1 MKTTFTSKIATFFLF
16 FSLSIGGGVQLIAQT
31 LMPLPPQSTT
41 YSGAT
46 RGYWFQA
53 PTDFRIVGLRVP
65 TSASTDDQS
74 VAVVRFNSGPPPFYS
89 ATTNNFQLLALFQ
102 DIPGNSVLTVN
113 IPIYEDDYIGV
124 IGSRGSGATN
134 SYGANNFSTNI
145 LGESVTLARCGMQYN
160 LETTS
165 PQNLWQENA
174 TNLARVE
181 LYYKT
186 LIIDEFPY
194 CDNFEDDEGGWTVSG
209 ILPSWEWGEP
219 DNSTISSAASGDNA
233 WVTNLDGNYNNDEL
247 SYLVSPEFDL
257 TALVDPVI
265 KFKSIRDLEAGDDG
279 VQFQVSVD
287 SGYTYSV
294 LGTSSSSNWY
304 NSNSVAA
311 LSSQGNGNGWTGLN
325 SNWIS
330 VQHSLLSYASDT
342 SVFFRLVMAADGN
355 TVDEGF
361 GFDDLVVA
369 ESNDVALTAIWYPDS
384 ACGYSGTSI
393 TASICNISVVPK
405 YGFDINLDTNNTTIN
420 YSYPDT
426 LAVCGCDTVELVS
439 INTSNGGVWTLAAEV
454 DNSGDVNASNDTLS
468 GVMTMFGT
476 PKVNLVG
483 GGNNCQG
490 EVDTLKFY
498 FEGTSPWNLS
508 YTNGTTPQNIS
519 NITNNP
525 FELIVTQSGV
535 YAPVYVSDGS
545 GCPADT
551 SGITGEAIIN
561 FFPAPVVDLGP
572 DSSVCQG
579 YVLNAGAGYSNYQ
592 WSTGQ
597 SNQTIVANQ
606 TNIFSVTVTDSI
618 GCQGYDVVD
627 LEVFPKPTVSLT
639 DTVLCEGGTFLF
651 NAGGGAASYVWHD
664 GSTGQLFLMDS
675 VGTVSV
681 TVTSFFGCTN
691 SASASITAIVS
702 NPTPNITSTSG
713 LAPVTLDAGAGYTSY
728 IWNNNATTQTISVA
742 VPGTYTCT
750 VTDLNGCK
758 GSGSKNA
765 KIWPTGLD
773 EIVKANGMAIYPNP
787 AIDRVTVKVDPLIF
801 DGNFSLQIL
810 DVNGKVCLNKLDET
824 SGIVEFNLYG
834 LAAGQYMLRAWNST
848 IAKETPLVIIK

>member
-1 MKTTFTSKIATFFLF
+1 MKRDANLNIVSIFL
-16 FSLSIGGGVQLIAQT
+16 LLLIAFGGAVESFGQT
-31 LMPLPPQSTT
+31 LMPLPPQATT
-41 YSGAT
+41 YSGNT

-65 TSASTDDQS
+65 NSASTDDQS
-74 VAVVRFNSGPPPFYS
+74 VAVLRFNNGAPPFYS
-89 ATTNNFQLLALFQ
+89 ATTNDFQLLALFQ
-102 DIPGNSVLTVN
+102 DVPGNTVLTVN
-113 IPIYEDDYIGV
+113 IPVYEDEYIGV
-124 IGSRGSGATN
+124 LGSRGSGATN

-194 CDNFEDDEGGWTVSG
+194 CDDFEEDDGGWTVSG

-219 DNSTISSAASGDNA
+219 DNTTISSAASGDNA

-257 TALVDPVI
+257 TALVDPMI
-265 KFKSIRDLEAGDDG
+265 KFKSIRDLETGDDG

-294 LGTSSSSNWY
+294 LGSSSSSNWY
-304 NSNSVAA
+304 NNGSVSA

-355 TVDEGF
+355 TIDEGF
-361 GFDDLVVA
+361 GFDDLLIA
-369 ESNDVALTAIWYPDS
+369 ESNDVAITAMWYPDS

-393 TASICNISVVPK
+393 TASICNISIEPK

-426 LAVCGCDTVELVS
+426 LAICGCDTVELVS
-439 INTSNGGVWTLAAEV
+439 INTSNGGTWTLAAEI
-454 DNSGDVNASNDTLS
+454 DNSGDVNAANDTIS

-476 PKVNLVG
+476 PKVNLIG

-490 EVDTLKFY
+490 EIDTLKFY

-508 YTNGTTPQNIS
+508 YTNGTAPQNIS
-519 NITNNP
+519 NITSNP
-525 FELIVTQSGV
+525 VELIVTQSGV
-535 YAPVYVSDGS
+535 YEPVYVSDGS

-551 SGITGEAIIN
+551 SGITGQAVIN
-561 FFPAPVVDLGP
+561 FFPAPVIDLGP

-597 SNQTIVANQ
+597 TNQTIVANQ

-618 GCQGYDVVD
+618 GCEGYDVVD
-627 LEVFPKPTVSLT
+627 LEVFPKPNVTLT
-639 DTVLCEGGTFLF
+639 DTVLCEGATFLF

-664 GSTGQLFLMDS
+664 GSTGQLYAMDT

-691 SASASITAIVS
+691 SATASITAVVA
-702 NPTPNITSTSG
+702 NPTPNITSTSS
-713 LAPVTLDAGAGYTSY
+713 LAPVTLDAGSGYISY
-728 IWNNNATTQTISVA
+728 LWNNNATTQTISVS
-742 VPGTYTCT
+742 VPGSYTCS
-750 VTDLNGCK
+750 VTDINGCK

-765 KIWPTGLD
+765 KIWPAGVEDL
-773 EIVKANGMAIYPNP
+773 VSANGFAIYPNP
-787 AIDRVTVKVDPLIF
+787 AMDRTSVKVDASKF
-801 DGNFSLQIL
+801 MNGYELQVI
-810 DVNGKVCLNKLDET
+810 DVQGKVCLEKASNSSSLLELNV
-824 SGIVEFNLYG
+824 SG
-834 LAAGQYMLRAWNST
+834 LASGQYVVKIWSPNLALEST
-848 IAKETPLVIIK
+848 LVIIK